1 MLKNL
6 KPALTLNPQT
16 VSKRKII
23 LACLVWW
30 TLLILL
36 EAYATVSTFDFEWT
50 IALADAVNMN
60 LLICTAGYITFTS
73 LRYYQPNYKNAIY
86 LFAWSVALAVL
97 CTIGHRYMMS
107 WNIFPQDDAY
117 HEFLYAS
124 QIFRGL
130 LIWFMIS
137 LMSVIAWIWSYVQE
151 QRAGEKR
158 EQDTLKLAREAELAS
173 LRQQL
178 QPHFLFNSLNSI
190 SALAGSRPEE
200 ARRMIQQLSDFL
212 RGTIKKDDQQLV
224 TLQEELKHLQLYLDI
239 EKVRFGHRLR
249 TEIEKSDEA
258 LFLMMPSLLLQPL
271 VENAI
276 KFGLYDTIGE
286 ITIRIITAKQDNQ
299 LVIRIENPFDPQ
311 TSQPKQGTGFG
322 LNSVQ
327 RRLYLLYARN
337 DLMTTHQIDTVFAT
351 EVKIPQTV

>member
-1 MLKNL
+1 M
-6 KPALTLNPQT
+6 
-16 VSKRKII
+16 I
-23 LACLVWW
+23 LVLV
-30 TLLILL
+30 
-36 EAYATVSTFDFEWT
+36 EAYALVDTFNFSWTMSMADVVS
-50 IALADAVNMN
+50 MN
-60 LLICTAGYITFTS
+60 LFIGAAGYITFTS
-73 LRYYQPNYKNAIY
+73 LRYYQPNFKNALY
-86 LFAWSVALAVL
+86 LVSWSITLAVL

-107 WNIFPQDDAY
+107 WNLFSQEHEY

-124 QIFRGL
+124 RIIRGI

-137 LMSVIAWIWSYVQE
+137 LIGVISWVWFYLQE

-158 EQDTLKLAREAELAS
+158 EHDTLKLAREAELAS

-200 ARRMIQQLSDFL
+200 ARKMIQQLSDFL

-224 TLQEELKHLQLYLDI
+224 TLQEELTHLQLYLDI

-249 TEIEKSDEA
+249 TEIERSEDA
-258 LFLMMPSLLLQPL
+258 LYLMLPSLLLQPL

-286 ITIRIITAKQDNQ
+286 ITIRIRAKKDNNQ
-299 LVIRIENPFDPQ
+299 LLIRVENPFDPQ
-311 TSQPKQGTGFG
+311 TAQPKAGTGFG

-327 RRLYLLYARN
+327 RRLYLLFARN
-337 DLMTTHQIDTVFAT
+337 DLLTTQQADTVFIT
-351 EVKIPQTV
+351 EVKIPQPV